1 MMCKVLYIIVEKN
14 YILIMIILPSR
25 LSLIKL
31 IKKVNQFKISN
42 IKINIKSVTAIAV
55 VDWKLAKVVVGNT
68 YWDRM

>member
-1 MMCKVLYIIVEKN
+1 MCKVLYIIVGKK

-25 LSLIKL
+25 LSLIKFN
-31 IKKVNQFKISN
+31 KKINQFKISN

-55 VDWKLAKVVVGNT
+55 VDWKLAKAVVGNT